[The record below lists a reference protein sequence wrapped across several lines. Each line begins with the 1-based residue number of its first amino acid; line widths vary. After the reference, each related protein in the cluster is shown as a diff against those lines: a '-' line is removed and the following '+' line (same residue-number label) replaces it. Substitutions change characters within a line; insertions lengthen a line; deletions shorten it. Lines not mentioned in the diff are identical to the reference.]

1 MPSLLAAGIS
11 VQILDDH
18 SGIPGHVFYLCQG
31 FDLLIMGCCSS
42 GLSEWTFLTQ
52 NSFHQCVE
60 PHLSSSITA
69 HLVLTRDQSNIES
82 TPEAD
87 APIVTMEK

>member
-1 MPSLLAAGIS
+1 MPSLPAAGNS

-18 SGIPGHVFYLCQG
+18 SDIPGHVFYLCQG
-31 FDLLIMGCCSS
+31 FDLIITGRCSS
-42 GLSEWTFLTQ
+42 GLSEWIFLAQ

-60 PHLSSSITA
+60 PHLSNSIIA

-82 TPEAD
+82 TLEAD